1 MLSTVLLLSFPNGH
15 EEVKEGRARLLSIH
29 FPLFAAHTRHALPL
43 ALRQDGGEPSC
54 VSLPL
59 TLVGILMMEGLMQEE
74 FIYIGEDVFNDQHL
88 QKKHD
93 YSLKS

>member
-15 EEVKEGRARLLSIH
+15 EESQGRPDEIAVNS
-29 FPLFAAHTRHALPL
+29 FSPFAAHTRHALPL

-59 TLVGILMMEGLMQEE
+59 ILVRILMMEGLMQEE

-93 YSLKS
+93 YSFKS